1 MLYKIKRSNKML
13 KIKKLSSWYKEDTI
27 ILKELTFHLKK
38 NTVVGLLGLNG
49 AGKTTLI
56 NTLSGVHKKYDVK
69 NLEYNDK
76 KFNFDDLEW
85 KEQRYTVF
93 TEEQAFTYWS
103 FQEYLPFIEKVYKKQ
118 INSSRIKELIK
129 GFGFD
134 KYKDYPLKNLSTG
147 NRKKIFLIVGFALE
161 LPLLILDEPLDGL
174 DYLSTE
180 FLYKEII
187 KYKKY
192 GTVLMSSHIAES
204 IEKTCDEVLVL
215 KEGKMKKENLSKIR
229 DVRSAVEGWL

>member
-1 MLYKIKRSNKML
+1 ML
-13 KIKKLSSWYKEDTI
+13 KVNKLSAWYKEDNI
-27 ILKELTFHLKK
+27 ILKEITFHLKN

-56 NTLSGVHKKYDVK
+56 NTISGVQKNYSVKDLKY
-69 NLEYNDK
+69 YDK
-76 KFNFDDLEW
+76 EIKFNDIEW

-103 FQEYLPFIEKVYKKQ
+103 FRGYLPFVAKVYKKQ
-118 INSSRIKELIK
+118 IDYLRVEELIK

-134 KYKDYPLKNLSTG
+134 KYKDYPIKDLSTG
-147 NRKKIFLIVGFALE
+147 NRKKIFLITGFALE

-174 DYLSTE
+174 DYLASE

-187 KYKKY
+187 GYKKY

-215 KEGKMKKENLSKIR
+215 KEGKIKTENLSEIQDIR
-229 DVRSAVEGWL
+229 AAVEGWL

>member
-1 MLYKIKRSNKML
+1 MVAVKGSSKML
-13 KIKKLSSWYKEDTI
+13 KVNKLSAWYKEDNI
-27 ILKELTFHLKK
+27 ILKDITLHLKN

-56 NTLSGVHKKYDVK
+56 NTISGVHKSYSVK
-69 NLEYNDK
+69 DL
-76 KFNFDDLEW
+76 KFYGKEIKFDDIEW

-103 FQEYLPFIEKVYKKQ
+103 FREYLPFVAKVYKKQ
-118 INSSRIKELIK
+118 IDYLRVEELIK

-134 KYKDYPLKNLSTG
+134 KYKDYPIKDLSTG
-147 NRKKIFLIVGFALE
+147 NRKKIFLITGFALG

-174 DYLSTE
+174 DYLASE

-187 KYKKY
+187 GYKKY

-215 KEGKMKKENLSKIR
+215 KEGKIRTENLSEIQDIR
-229 DVRSAVEGWL
+229 TAVEGWL

>member
-1 MLYKIKRSNKML
+1 MVTVKEGSKML
-13 KIKKLSSWYKEDTI
+13 KVNKLSAWYKEDNI
-27 ILKELTFHLKK
+27 ILKKITFHLK
-38 NTVVGLLGLNG
+38 NNSVVGLLGLNG

-56 NTLSGVHKKYDVK
+56 NTISGVQKSYSVTDSKYYGK
-69 NLEYNDK
+69 EIR
-76 KFNFDDLEW
+76 FDDIEW

-103 FQEYLPFIEKVYKKQ
+103 FREYLPFVAKVYKKQ
-118 INSSRIKELIK
+118 IDYLRVEELIK

-134 KYKDYPLKNLSTG
+134 KYKDYPIKDLSTG
-147 NRKKIFLIVGFALE
+147 NRKKIFLITGFALG

-174 DYLSTE
+174 DYLASE

-187 KYKKY
+187 GYKKY

-215 KEGKMKKENLSKIR
+215 KEGKIRTENLSEIQDIR
-229 DVRSAVEGWL
+229 AAVEGWL